1 MQGHDTQ
8 LQLLRL
14 STVPTRHCAMAPPP
28 SPGALRRRSGGAR
41 PCTAWRNRVAFGG
54 SAPCATSFPQVIG
67 QAASFNASLWYAIG
81 EAIST
86 EARAMHSVGRAGLTF
101 WSPNINIFRDL
112 RWGRGQETPGEDPT
126 LSAAFAVAFVRG
138 LQGEEEHAAGLST
151 SDQPLKASGTCKHF
165 TAYDLEA
172 WGGTDRYHF
181 DAKVSMQDMEDTL
194 QPPFRACV
202 EKGHATGI
210 MCAYNRINGVPACAS
225 VELLNNT
232 ARGDWNFDGYI
243 TSDCGAVAVIDDW
256 IHYVSSPE
264 EAVAITLNAGMD
276 IECGTYVSR
285 FAQEAVGKGIL
296 SEGTIDR
303 ALFALYQVQMRL
315 GLFDGD
321 PRQGPWVHIRPSAI
335 ASLSHQALT
344 LQAACQSLVLMK
356 NQCLAAH
363 RTSRPRDAL
372 PLNKME
378 IETLAVIGPHANATQ
393 AMLANYAGI
402 PCTITSPWVGL
413 TRYVNTILEPGC
425 LDVECESTD
434 GLESARSASRSA
446 DATIL
451 LVGLDQSQEGEGRDR
466 TSLLLPGQQEKLVKE
481 VGRASRGPVV
491 LVILTGGPI
500 DISFA
505 RDSDDID
512 AIIWA
517 GYPGQSGGQAIAE
530 AIFGDYNPGGRL
542 PVTWYQQSFAEQ
554 VEMVDMQMRANFS
567 RAYPGRSY
575 RFYTGEVVFPF
586 GHGLSYNAYQH
597 ALLVPKEVQACCCSG
612 AHFSNS
618 IWSPGAVKSC
628 TSSFEVVV
636 SVRNTGESDGHE
648 AVLLYVQ
655 PPSAPSGNCKQLPF
669 ASEGKRLVAFQVAEV
684 AARMTA
690 QIKFSISIC
699 IDLSTVDSDG
709 KRAVLAGPHR
719 FSAGD
724 ATGEVE
730 VCNGN
735 CNEGCDNDILQAPKR

>member
-1 MQGHDTQ
+1 MFTQ
-8 LQLLRL
+8 
-14 STVPTRHCAMAPPP
+14 HCAMALYLHLGIPPLQWWSEALHGLAV
-28 SPGALRRRSGGAR
+28 SPG
-41 PCTAWRNRVAFGG
+41 VAFGG

-101 WSPNINIFRDL
+101 WSPNINIFRDP

-126 LSAAFAVAFVRG
+126 LSAAFSVAFVRG

-165 TAYDLEA
+165 TAYDLED

-181 DAKVSMQDMEDTL
+181 DAKVSMQDLEDTF

-225 VELLNNT
+225 VELLNDT
-232 ARGDWNFDGYI
+232 ARGDWKFDGYI

-285 FAQEAVGKGIL
+285 FAEEAVGKGIL
-296 SEGTIDR
+296 SEGTLDR
-303 ALFALYQVQMRL
+303 ALLALYHVQMRL

-321 PRQGPWVHIRPSAI
+321 PRQGPWGHIRPSAI
-335 ASLSHQALT
+335 ASLSHQALA
-344 LQAACQSLVLMK
+344 LQAARQSLVLMK
-356 NQCLAAH
+356 NQRLAAH
-363 RTSRPRDAL
+363 HTSRPREAL
-372 PLNKME
+372 PLDKMD
-378 IETLAVIGPHANATQ
+378 IGTLAVIGPHANATQ
-393 AMLANYAGI
+393 AMLANYA
-402 PCTITSPWVGL
+402 GL

-434 GLESARSASRSA
+434 GFESARLASRSA

-491 LVILTGGPI
+491 LVILSGGPI
-500 DISFA
+500 DISLA
-505 RDSDDID
+505 RDSNDID

-542 PVTWYQQSFAEQ
+542 PVTWYPQSFAEQ
-554 VEMVDMQMRANFS
+554 VGMVDMQMRANSS

-575 RFYTGEVVFPF
+575 RFYTGEMVFPF
-586 GHGLSYNAYQH
+586 GHGLSYNVYQY
-597 ALLVPKEVQACCCSG
+597 ALFVPKRVQACCCGG
-612 AHFSNS
+612 AHYSNS

-636 SVRNTGESDGHE
+636 SVRNIGETDGHE

-655 PPSAPSGNCKQLPF
+655 PPPFPSGHCKQLPF
-669 ASEGKRLVAFQVAEV
+669 ASEGKRLVAFQVTEV
-684 AARMTA
+684 AARTTA
-690 QIKFSISIC
+690 QINFSVSIC

-709 KRAVLAGPHR
+709 KRTVLAGPHR
-719 FSAGD
+719 FSTGD
-724 ATGEVE
+724 ATGEIE
-730 VCNGN
+730 VCNSN
-735 CNEGCDNDILQAPKR
+735 CHDGCDIDILQAPEK